1 MKYNCS
7 YTVVLDWMLDLG
19 LNASE
24 LLTFATIYGFS
35 QDGESAF
42 TGSRAYLAR
51 KIAAKSKGTADNA
64 LNHLCDAGLVLKSER
79 TINGVKF
86 CEYRV
91 DVDAVKAFINGPE
104 TAAEQPAET
113 AAPAAPVA
121 PVAPVAPTRPKGGK
135 VMLFLSRATA
145 EECPHKSP
153 EFMNAWVTLCS
164 EPKWRNKSENAIR
177 MQLRKLASV
186 PEIEAIA
193 MIKNAI
199 GGEWQGLYDLKPS
212 ERNALYGNTP
222 HYGQPAQAPV
232 SRSGVMGSEAIV
244 SEALKRM
251 ESYGQED
258 VCHV

>member
-104 TAAEQPAET
+104 TAAEQPVET
-113 AAPAAPVA
+113 AAPV
-121 PVAPVAPTRPKGGK
+121 
-135 VMLFLSRATA
+135 
-145 EECPHKSP
+145 
-153 EFMNAWVTLCS
+153 S
-164 EPKWRNKSENAIR
+164 EP
-177 MQLRKLASV
+177 
-186 PEIEAIA
+186 EAPA
-193 MIKNAI
+193 VEE
-199 GGEWQGLYDLKPS
+199 GH
-212 ERNALYGNTP
+212 ALPGSC
-222 HYGQPAQAPV
+222 HGRRVPAQEPGIHERLGYSLLRTEVAEQVRERYPDAAAQARV
-232 SRSGVMGSEAIV
+232 RP
-244 SEALKRM
+244 
-251 ESYGQED
+251 
-258 VCHV
+258 